1 MTYGSS
7 GCAPTASDVTLQA
20 DGSVAVTLE
29 DPVGD
34 VACTAD
40 YAPRATL
47 VRIATGRDAADTAF
61 LTVVS
66 GRADLVDVEV
76 SAVADELPGDDL
88 NVPVSIA

>member
-1 MTYGSS
+1 MLV
-7 GCAPTASDVTLQA
+7 DEVT
-20 DGSVAVTLE
+20 VTFG
-29 DPVGD
+29 PPSTPM
-34 VACTAD
+34 ATAD
-40 YAPRATL
+40 FAPRATL
-47 VRIATGRDAADTAF
+47 VRIAPGRDATDTAF